1 MGDQSFILCILVH
14 NSFFDF
20 IFIIVHLYVEISE
33 KASACIE
40 ITKKEERSLARQ
52 ASSKEKENTCT
63 LIGQHICM
71 LI

>member
-33 KASACIE
+33 KASAYTE

-52 ASSKEKENTCT
+52 ARRKEKKTPVR
-63 LIGQHICM
+63 
-71 LI
+71 